1 MHRGD
6 VRRRRK
12 IHGVKRLRHP
22 LVGELT
28 LSYETLM
35 PPDDAEQSRITSH
48 AEPGSPSAEAL
59 QLLASWGAD
68 AARQPGI
75 PSSSK

>member
-12 IHGVKRLRHP
+12 THGVKRLRHP

-28 LSYETLM
+28 LSYETLKL
-35 PPDDAEQSRITSH
+35 PDDAEQSLIVYH
-48 AEPGSPSAEAL
+48 AEPRSPSAEAL

-68 AARQPGI
+68 ASRQPGV

>member
-1 MHRGD
+1 M
-6 VRRRRK
+6 
-12 IHGVKRLRHP
+12 KRLRHP

-28 LSYETLM
+28 LSYETLKLS
-35 PPDDAEQSRITSH
+35 DDPEQSLITYH

-68 AARQPGI
+68 ASRAVAPARQP
-75 PSSSK
+75 